1 MCIALC
7 FKGIKGNE
15 GSVMGKRALCVLI
28 LIPISTISGIIY
40 SNITI
45 KSSTKGTEK
54 ESRIVPFFGI
64 LVPTSARESNFL
76 KKWKIKHINTE

>member
-1 MCIALC
+1 
-7 FKGIKGNE
+7 
-15 GSVMGKRALCVLI
+15 LCV

-64 LVPTSARESNFL
+64 LVSTSARESNFL